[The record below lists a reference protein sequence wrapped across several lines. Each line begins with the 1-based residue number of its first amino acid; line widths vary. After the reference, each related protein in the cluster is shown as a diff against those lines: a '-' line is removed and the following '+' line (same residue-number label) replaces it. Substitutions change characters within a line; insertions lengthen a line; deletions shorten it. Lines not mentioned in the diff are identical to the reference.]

1 MTLRTTSRSA
11 LLAGSLTFGL
21 MFGGVALA
29 SEFYA
34 NGTGPE
40 APAAAA
46 QSQSGQGSSADAAA
60 TTGTS
65 SAVDASN
72 GTVSF
77 QVPADWKHATY
88 RDDGV
93 TYNIYTGPQV
103 VFQVTTV
110 TGDRIPG
117 PDDDMRRTA
126 ELVEELAGD
135 VDVDEDALRN
145 GEVQD
150 RTVDGA
156 TVRDISYAQRDDGRE
171 TQGYVTLV
179 YGANSVTVA
188 VSSYAAA
195 DASAMADVCAAVH
208 LSLAPDAATAE
219 DGGFLAD
226 GSGSAAKGDVA
237 AGDTLRYEDFEYTLS
252 DDPSTYTTVEVNGT
266 TLVGVPVT
274 VKNIENEP
282 ERVDVREIV
291 LSGPSGAAQVTDASV
306 YPEDSVYG
314 LGRLGAGEEVTAML
328 YFVDEGPGDYTV
340 TFADN
345 DDGHVDK
352 DAMTVVIER

>member
-46 QSQSGQGSSADAAA
+46 QAQDGQGSPGDAAA
-60 TTGTS
+60 AGVLST
-65 SAVDASN
+65 VDTSN

-93 TYNIYTGPQV
+93 TYNIYTGPQA
-103 VFQVTTV
+103 VFQVATV

-126 ELVEELAGD
+126 EFVEELAGD

-156 TVRDISYAQRDDGRE
+156 AVRDISYAQRDDGRE
-171 TQGYVTLV
+171 TQGYVSLV

-195 DASAMADVCAAVH
+195 DAPAMADVCAAVH
-208 LSLAPDAATAE
+208 LSLAPDAAPAA

-226 GSGSAAKGDVA
+226 GSAAAAKGDVA
-237 AGDTLRYEDFEYTLS
+237 VGDTLRYEDFEYTVS
-252 DDPSTYTTVEVNGT
+252 DDPSSYTTVEVNGT

-274 VKNIENEP
+274 VKNVDNEP
-282 ERVDVREIV
+282 ERVDVHEIV

-306 YPEDSVYG
+306 YPGDSIYS
-314 LGRLGAGEEVTAML
+314 LGRLGAGEEATAML

-340 TFADN
+340 IFADN